1 MGRIE
6 RGLALLTERSN
17 SNSELLQNANAHCH
31 RMSPEPKLRMDQ
43 KKALGQMYS
52 GVITDFHT
60 LDTTSS

>member
-1 MGRIE
+1 ME

-17 SNSELLQNANAHCH
+17 SSSEPLQNADAHFC

-43 KKALGQMYS
+43 KKTLGQIYS
-52 GVITDFHT
+52 GVATNFHT